1 MATSVSANRKRA
13 SQHLAISVYVIN
25 RIIHAPLWIRI
36 LSSRV
41 QVDIHEREQRKSEIS
56 SWTLEDKIHMH
67 KRASNI
73 LYVYKYVIL
82 EFFCEQHQIKF
93 IF

>member
-1 MATSVSANRKRA
+1 MPPCGYEFYLLVFKS
-13 SQHLAISVYVIN
+13 IF
-25 RIIHAPLWIRI
+25 
-36 LSSRV
+36 
-41 QVDIHEREQRKSEIS
+41 HEREQRKSEIS

-82 EFFCEQHQIKF
+82 EFFCERHQIKS